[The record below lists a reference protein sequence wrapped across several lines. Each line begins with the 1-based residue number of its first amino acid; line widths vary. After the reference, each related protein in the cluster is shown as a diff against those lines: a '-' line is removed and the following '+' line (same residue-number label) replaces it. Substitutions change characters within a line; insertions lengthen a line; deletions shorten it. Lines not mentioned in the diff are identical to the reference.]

1 LLAREDHIFVRS
13 LPPSP
18 ALSCFFIS
26 SLCFRLRLTNHD
38 VPRGAHLNQDYQK
51 I

>member
-18 ALSCFFIS
+18 ALSCFFYFQFM
-26 SLCFRLRLTNHD
+26 L
-38 VPRGAHLNQDYQK
+38 
-51 I
+51 